1 MQTHIKQ
8 RDSAVTDQFAGSDIS
23 PLMQRVYANRGITD
37 AGQLAMSLKN
47 MHSPY
52 TLKDIHQAVEL
63 LLQALDSK
71 QRIIIVGDYD
81 ADGATSSA
89 LALRALKHLA
99 AEVSYI
105 VPSRFKFGYG
115 LTPEI
120 VEICGQQS
128 AELIITVD
136 NGISS
141 IAGAQHAS
149 DLGIKLL
156 ITDHHLPAADLPI
169 ADAIVNPNQAGD
181 QFPSKALA
189 GVGVMFYLLI
199 ALRAKLRE
207 LDWFNRHNIEPLD
220 IVQWLDI
227 VALGTVA
234 DVVPLDQNNRILVE
248 QGLRRMRA
256 GKACEGIKALLSI
269 AGIEH
274 NRVLASDLGFQLG
287 PRINAAGRLE
297 DMSIGVECLL
307 TDDPARASTIA
318 ASLHEL
324 NNTRREI
331 ETEMQQQALQSLAML
346 EKTELTESSEMG
358 LCVYQPGWHQG
369 VVGILAAR
377 LKEKYYRPTIAF
389 ADGDEQQLKGSARSI
404 PGLHIRDI
412 LATVASQYPDLM
424 TKFGGHAMA
433 AGLSLPQD
441 NYQAFKAAF
450 NHVLARHLSADD
462 LQAYILSDGEL
473 MAEQLSLTVAREIRN
488 AGPWGQGFSVPVFD
502 GHFEVLDQRIV
513 GQKHLKLSLQA
524 TNSNNILDAIL
535 FNYANFGWQ
544 TRAQTVHIAYQLE
557 VNYFRGVE
565 TPQLIIKH
573 LQVIAMH

>member
-8 RDSAVTDQFAGSDIS
+8 RDCPVNNQFAGSEIS

-37 AGQLAMSLKN
+37 AGQLDLSLKN
-47 MHSPY
+47 LHSPY
-52 TLKDIHQAVEL
+52 TLKGIHQAVEL
-63 LLQALDSK
+63 LLQALANH

-89 LALRALKHLA
+89 LAVRALTQLA

-105 VPSRFKFGYG
+105 VPSRFEFGYG

-120 VEICGQQS
+120 VEICAQQS

-141 IAGAQHAS
+141 IAGAQHAR

-156 ITDHHLPAADLPI
+156 ITDHHLPAAELPR
-169 ADAIVNPNQAGD
+169 ADAIVNPNQVGD
-181 QFPSKALA
+181 EFPSKALA
-189 GVGVMFYLLI
+189 GVGVMFYLLV

-207 LDWFNRHNIEPLD
+207 LDWFDAHNLEPLN

-256 GKACEGIKALLSI
+256 GRASEGIKALLTI
-269 AGIEH
+269 AGVEH
-274 NRVLASDLGFQLG
+274 DRVLASDLGFQVG
-287 PRINAAGRLE
+287 PRINAAGRLQ

-307 TDDPARASTIA
+307 TNDPAIASNIA
-318 ASLHEL
+318 TSLHTL

-331 ETEMQQQALQSLAML
+331 ETEMQQQALQSLATL
-346 EKTELTESSEMG
+346 EKTELTASSDIG
-358 LCVYQPGWHQG
+358 LCVYQSGWHQG
-369 VVGILAAR
+369 VVGILASR

-389 ADGDEQQLKGSARSI
+389 ADADGHTLKGSARSI
-404 PGLHIRDI
+404 PGLHIRDV
-412 LATVASQYPDLM
+412 LATVASLYPGLI

-433 AGLSLPQD
+433 AGLTLQQE
-441 NYQAFKAAF
+441 NYQAFKSAF
-450 NHVLARHLSADD
+450 NHVLASLLSADD
-462 LQAYILSDGEL
+462 LQAQILSDGEL
-473 MAEQLSLTVAREIRN
+473 MDEQLSLAIAREICN
-488 AGPWGQGFSVPVFD
+488 AGPWGQGFTTPVFD
-502 GHFEVLDQRIV
+502 GYFNVVDQRV
-513 GQKHLKLSLQA
+513 VAQKHLKLSLQA
-524 TNSNNILDAIL
+524 TNGDKILAAIL
-535 FNYANFGWQ
+535 FNYANFAWQ
-544 TRAQTVHIAYQLE
+544 TRAQTVHIAYQLD
-557 VNYFRGVE
+557 VNYFRGIE
-565 TPQLIIKH
+565 TPQLVIKH
-573 LQVIAMH
+573 LEVIAMH